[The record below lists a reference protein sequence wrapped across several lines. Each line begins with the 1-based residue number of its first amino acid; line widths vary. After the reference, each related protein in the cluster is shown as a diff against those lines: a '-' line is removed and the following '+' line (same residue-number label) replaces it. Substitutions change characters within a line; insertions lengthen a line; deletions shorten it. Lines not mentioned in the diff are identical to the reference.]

1 MYPFLSFL
9 FCLFVCLFSYLSV
22 HPFSVCLSDFDIS
35 IKINKNQF
43 VYTILVFFSHC
54 RPYSWLLILRAMS
67 EFNKTNNSHFYFLT
81 VNICKH
87 NACKPFLETCFPWKN
102 SNGYICCEWS
112 SARGQYIKKV
122 RDPIKGE
129 QILNCGKTTFY
140 LETKA
145 IIALLFQLCEMN
157 LCYCL
162 KNCSKTSSL
171 FHIVNVEIMVWVVIW

>member
-1 MYPFLSFL
+1 
-9 FCLFVCLFSYLSV
+9 
-22 HPFSVCLSDFDIS
+22 
-35 IKINKNQF
+35 
-43 VYTILVFFSHC
+43 
-54 RPYSWLLILRAMS
+54 MS
-67 EFNKTNNSHFYFLT
+67 EFNKTNNLHFYFLT

-162 KNCSKTSSL
+162 KKLFKNFFIVSYRKCWNYGVGCHLLIFFSFIINQSSDELYKIHVSLQTLQPIKISDNGKTEHLQHCRTVYNINHHVTVLRRSVKL
-171 FHIVNVEIMVWVVIW
+171 H